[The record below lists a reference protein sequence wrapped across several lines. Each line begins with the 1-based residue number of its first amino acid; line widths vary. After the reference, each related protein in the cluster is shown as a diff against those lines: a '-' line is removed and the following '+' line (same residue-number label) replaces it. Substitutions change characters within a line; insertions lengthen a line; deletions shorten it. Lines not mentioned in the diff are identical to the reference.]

1 MAEQEKSFRTS
12 LVKKLE
18 KLETKRNALIDAGV
32 SPPEI
37 QSVQFAIPNV
47 LIEDGNQ
54 DIDKLLETVG
64 KMNRKSELGLNVELN
79 QGEPVKLTDG
89 RTSDILEIVFFVTD
103 KTDIPKIKEYLYPEG
118 VPEEEEDSENDG
130 EKEKE

>member
-32 SPPEI
+32 STPET

-54 DIDKLLETVG
+54 DIDKLLETIG

-103 KTDIPKIKEYLYPEG
+103 KTDIAKIKEYLYPEG
-118 VPEEEEDSENDG
+118 VPEEEDSENDE